1 MTKRTDNGEIKS
13 IKTGKVSHSGSGM
26 LNTGIIYGP
35 VITNIKITEEQRAAL
50 FNNIVEYIKPQFQSF
65 EEKIEGINNIV
76 EKEIERRLWD
86 INEIKDDAKAT
97 MEALNG
103 VVESNFAN
111 IENQHKNIGDYI
123 RDQLKQYGQQI
134 DGFIDQLL
142 LQEVSAKKEFLEL
155 KAAIIETN
163 ARNDEE
169 KTLVEV
175 RENCR
180 LIKNLLEPQI
190 NLLSGYGNKPDELR
204 EQINGLKEAFMPLLE
219 KISKDIVN
227 SKDQMYIAEMRS
239 RLEQTIRSETDNI
252 INILKSQ
259 GENTT
264 GEIKKALEDFKQILN
279 QHANTTEQ
287 ENRNILQILK
297 KINEFAENQKQTQ
310 RLIKELSVQL
320 KESGKDDKYIAKI
333 VEELQKGQ
341 QNIFN
346 TLSEQSGEIGEVGKV
361 AKEVVFTLT
370 QVVDS
375 NYAINDKIGKINAYI
390 EEVKNALNLKEKAL
404 SSVVVPVHTGDSQHN
419 EKLLEQILEMLK
431 EKSPIRLN
439 GTDCERCGVSGAM
452 ELRCRVCDNTIVGG
466 QSIDKLEINDNR
478 YYLRRDGLLIIQPDD
493 NGDVW
498 LEEAKNKIRADSVR
512 KILIDPRKMI
522 KQKKEQKIAIYGT
535 HKNNSNIH
543 YDIRLIFPNLTR
555 FALLKHSKGYILGK
569 NLFRYSCVVSDY
581 SDPIEFFGFQYV
593 EEIESSC
600 FGGLRGCNQT
610 INDFINKY
618 KLKDKFR
625 NERYNSIWEQE
636 KTVYGNN

>member
-35 VITNIKITEEQRAAL
+35 VITNIKIPKEEWAFL
-50 FNNIVEYIKPQFQSF
+50 VKNIVEHIKPQFQSSG
-65 EEKIEGINNIV
+65 EEIERINNIV

-103 VVESNFAN
+103 VVESNFDN
-111 IENQHKNIGDYI
+111 IKAQYENIGDHI
-123 RDQLKQYGQQI
+123 LKQLQQYGQQI

-142 LQEVSAKKEFLEL
+142 LHEASAKEEFLKL

-163 ARNDEE
+163 ARNNE
-169 KTLVEV
+169 KTLFEV

-227 SKDQMYIAEMRS
+227 SKNQMDIAEMRS
-239 RLEQTIRSETDNI
+239 GLEQTIRSKTDNI

-259 GENTT
+259 GEDTT
-264 GEIKKALEDFKQILN
+264 GEIKKALEDFKQTLN
-279 QHANTTEQ
+279 QYANTTEQ
-287 ENRNILQILK
+287 GNRNTLQILK
-297 KINEFAENQKQTQ
+297 EINGFAEGQKQMQ
-310 RLIKELSVQL
+310 RLIKELSVQM
-320 KESGKDDKYIAKI
+320 KKSDIGNEYIAKTA
-333 VEELQKGQ
+333 EKLQKGQ
-341 QNIFN
+341 QTIFK
-346 TLSEQSGEIGEVGKV
+346 TLSEQSGEIGEVGKA

-390 EEVKNALNLKEKAL
+390 EEVNNAL
-404 SSVVVPVHTGDSQHN
+404 SSGVVPVHTGDSQHN
-419 EKLLEQILEMLK
+419 EQLEQILKILK

-466 QSIDKLEINDNR
+466 QSINKLEINER
-478 YYLRRDGLLIIQPDD
+478 YNLSIDGLLIIQPDD

-498 LEEAKNKIRADSVR
+498 LVEAKNKIDSDLVR
-512 KILIDPRKMI
+512 KILIHPGNINKLITIHSTYR
-522 KQKKEQKIAIYGT
+522 
-535 HKNNSNIH
+535 NNFNKT
-543 YDIRLIFPNLTR
+543 YDIRAFFPNLTR
-555 FALLKHSKGYILGK
+555 FALRKHSKGYKLGE
-569 NLFRYSCVVSDY
+569 NLFRYSCVVRDNT
-581 SDPIEFFGFQYV
+581 DPIEFFGFQYV
-593 EEIESSC
+593 EEIGENC
-600 FGGLRGCNQT
+600 FGGLRGANKA
-610 INDFINKY
+610 IEDFINKY
-618 KLKDKFR
+618 KLKDEFR
-625 NERYNSIWEQE
+625 E
-636 KTVYGNN
+636 KISDGNMGRR

>member
-35 VITNIKITEEQRAAL
+35 VITNIKIPKEEWAFL
-50 FNNIVEYIKPQFQSF
+50 VNNIVEHIKPQFQSF
-65 EEKIEGINNIV
+65 GEEIERINNIV

-97 MEALNG
+97 MEALSG
-103 VVESNFAN
+103 VVNSNFDN
-111 IENQHKNIGDYI
+111 IKAQYENIGDHI
-123 RDQLKQYGQQI
+123 LKQLQQYGQQI

-163 ARNDEE
+163 ARKEE
-169 KTLVEV
+169 ETTLLTTLVEV

-219 KISKDIVN
+219 KISKDIVKSDN
-227 SKDQMYIAEMRS
+227 QMYIAEMRS
-239 RLEQTIRSETDNI
+239 GLEQTIRSETDNI

-279 QHANTTEQ
+279 QYANTTEQ

-346 TLSEQSGEIGEVGKV
+346 TLSEQSGEIGEVGKA

-390 EEVKNALNLKEKAL
+390 EEVKNAL
-404 SSVVVPVHTGDSQHN
+404 SSDVVPVHTGDSQHN
-419 EKLLEQILEMLK
+419 EQLEQILKMLK

-452 ELRCRVCDNTIVGG
+452 ELRCRVCDNTIVDG
-466 QSIDKLEINDNR
+466 QSINKLEINGNR
-478 YYLRRDGLLIIQPDD
+478 YNLSRDGLLIIQPDD

-498 LEEAKNKIRADSVR
+498 LEEAKNKIDSDLVR
-512 KILIDPRKMI
+512 KILIHPG
-522 KQKKEQKIAIYGT
+522 KIEEKLIT
-535 HKNNSNIH
+535 IHSTCSKNSNVTS
-543 YDIRLIFPNLTR
+543 DIREIFPNLTR
-555 FALLKHSKGYILGK
+555 FALRKHSKGYILGK

>member
-35 VITNIKITEEQRAAL
+35 VITNIKIPKEEWAFL
-50 FNNIVEYIKPQFQSF
+50 VNNIVEHIKPQFQSF

-97 MEALNG
+97 MEALSG
-103 VVESNFAN
+103 VVNSNFDN
-111 IENQHKNIGDYI
+111 IKAQYENIGDHI
-123 RDQLKQYGQQI
+123 LKQLQQYGQQI

-163 ARNDEE
+163 ARKEE
-169 KTLVEV
+169 ETTLLTTLVEV

-239 RLEQTIRSETDNI
+239 GLEQTIRSETDNI

-346 TLSEQSGEIGEVGKV
+346 TLSEQSGEIGEVGKA

-390 EEVKNALNLKEKAL
+390 EEVKNAL
-404 SSVVVPVHTGDSQHN
+404 SSDVVPVHTGDSQHN
-419 EKLLEQILEMLK
+419 EQLEQILKMLK

-452 ELRCRVCDNTIVGG
+452 ELRCRVCDNTVVGG
-466 QSIDKLEINDNR
+466 QSINKLEIEDGKL
-478 YYLRRDGLLIIQPDD
+478 YCLRRDGLLIIQPDK

-498 LEEAKNKIRADSVR
+498 LDEASNSIARNSVR
-512 KILIDPRKMI
+512 KILIHPKNEEKLITIRST
-522 KQKKEQKIAIYGT
+522 YR
-535 HKNNSNIH
+535 NNSNIT
-543 YDIRLIFPNLTR
+543 YDIRDIFPNLTR
-555 FALLKHSKGYILGK
+555 FALRKHSKGYKLCK
-569 NLFRYSCVVSDY
+569 NLFKKSCAVRDNT
-581 SDPIEFFGFQYV
+581 DPIEFFGFQYV
-593 EEIESSC
+593 EEIGENC
-600 FGGLRGCNQT
+600 FGGLGGNNQT
-610 INDFINKY
+610 IEDFINKY